1 MYSEEGSMARTEE
14 QNEQIREARKEKIRM
29 EALQQFSK
37 KGLCATRIQDI
48 AKGVGMSQ
56 GLLYHYY
63 PSKEAIYLDMIN
75 DALDKTNQAAV
86 SVRDMDATAKEKIL
100 FSLRELFKTIEQSD
114 RFRQTCRLIAQATN
128 SAELPEDAQDAII
141 KKREV
146 PYRIMAEVFRQGQK
160 EGSVVDGDPDELS
173 TLYWTSVNGL
183 SIHFAT
189 LKNIGSVPDYKLLA
203 AMFLGE
209 I

>member
-1 MYSEEGSMARTEE
+1 MARTEE
-14 QNEQIREARKEKIRM
+14 QNEQIRETRREKIRM
-29 EALQQFSK
+29 EALHQFSK

-48 AKGVGMSQ
+48 AEGAGMSQ

-63 PSKEAIYLDMIN
+63 PSKEAIYFDMIN
-75 DALDKTNQAAV
+75 DALEKTNQAAADV
-86 SVRDMDATAKEKIL
+86 LDMDATAKEKIL
-100 FSLRELFKTIEQSD
+100 FSLRELFKTIEESD

-141 KKREV
+141 KKREI
-146 PYRIMAEVFRQGQK
+146 PYRIMAEVFRQGQR

-183 SIHFAT
+183 SIYFAT
-189 LKNIGSVPDYKLLA
+189 LKEIHSVPDYKLLA
-203 AMFLGE
+203 SMFIRE

>member
-1 MYSEEGSMARTEE
+1 MARTEE
-14 QNEQIREARKEKIRM
+14 QNKQIREARKEKIRI
-29 EALQQFSK
+29 EALQQFSM

-48 AKGVGMSQ
+48 AAGVGMSQ

-75 DALDKTNQAAV
+75 DALDKTNQAAAY
-86 SVRDMDATAKEKIL
+86 VRDMDATAREKIL
-100 FSLRELFKTIEQSD
+100 FSLRELFKTIEESD

-128 SAELPEDAQDAII
+128 SAELPDDAQGAII
-141 KKREV
+141 KKREI
-146 PYRIMAEVFRQGQK
+146 PYRIMAEVFRQGQQ
-160 EGSVVDGDPDELS
+160 EGSVVDGDPDALS

-183 SIHFAT
+183 SIYFAT
-189 LKNIGSVPDYKLLA
+189 LKEINSVPDYKLLA
-203 AMFLGE
+203 AMFLKG

>member
-1 MYSEEGSMARTEE
+1 MARTEE
-14 QNEQIREARKEKIRM
+14 QNEQIREARKEKIRV

-48 AKGVGMSQ
+48 AEGAGMSQ

-75 DALDKTNQAAV
+75 EALEKTNQAAAY
-86 SVRDMDATAKEKIL
+86 VRDMDATVKEKIL
-100 FSLRELFKTIEQSD
+100 FSLQELFKTIEQSD

-141 KKREV
+141 KKREI

-160 EGSVVDGDPDELS
+160 EGSVVEGDPDELS

-183 SIHFAT
+183 SIYYAT
-189 LKNIGSVPDYKLLA
+189 LKNIHSVPDYKLLA
-203 AMFLGE
+203 AMFLKG

>member
-1 MYSEEGSMARTEE
+1 MARTDE
-14 QNEQIREARKEKIRM
+14 QNEQIREARKEKIRV
-29 EALQQFSK
+29 EALRQFSK

-48 AKGVGMSQ
+48 AEGAGMSQ

-75 DALDKTNQAAV
+75 EALEKTNQAAV
-86 SVRDMDATAKEKIL
+86 YVRDMDATAKEKIL
-100 FSLRELFKTIEQSD
+100 FSLCELFKTIEQSD
-114 RFRQTCRLIAQATN
+114 PFRQTCRLIAQAAN
-128 SAELPEDAQDAII
+128 SGELPEDAQDAII
-141 KKREV
+141 KKRQI

-160 EGSVVDGDPDELS
+160 EGSVVEGDPDELS

-183 SIHFAT
+183 SIYYAT
-189 LKNIGSVPDYKLLA
+189 LRNINSVPDYKLLA
-203 AMFLGE
+203 SMFLKG

>member
-1 MYSEEGSMARTEE
+1 MARTDE
-14 QNEQIREARKEKIRM
+14 QNEQIREARKEKIRV
-29 EALQQFSK
+29 EALHQFSR

-48 AKGVGMSQ
+48 AEGAGMSQ

-75 DALDKTNQAAV
+75 EALEKTNQAATY
-86 SVRDMDATAKEKIL
+86 VRDMEATVKEKIL
-100 FSLRELFKTIEQSD
+100 FSLQELFKTIEQSD

-128 SAELPEDAQDAII
+128 SAELPEEAQEAII
-141 KKREV
+141 KKREI

-160 EGSVVDGDPDELS
+160 EGSVVEGDPDKLS
-173 TLYWTSVNGL
+173 TLFWASVNGL
-183 SIHFAT
+183 SIYYAT
-189 LKNIGSVPDYKLLA
+189 LRNVYSVPDYKLLA
-203 AMFLGE
+203 AMFLKG

>member
-1 MYSEEGSMARTEE
+1 MARTEK

-29 EALQQFSK
+29 EALQQFSN

-63 PSKEAIYLDMIN
+63 PSKEAIYLDMID
-75 DALDKTNQAAV
+75 DALEKTNQAAAH
-86 SVRDMDATAKEKIL
+86 VRDMEAPAKEKIL

-141 KKREV
+141 KKREI
-146 PYRIMAEVFRQGQK
+146 PYRIMSEVFRQGQR

-183 SIHFAT
+183 SIYFAT
-189 LKNIGSVPDYKLLA
+189 IKKISSVPDYRLLA
-203 AMFLGE
+203 AMFLKGDL
-209 I
+209 IQKG

>member
-1 MYSEEGSMARTEE
+1 MARSEE
-14 QNEQIREARKEKIRM
+14 QNEQIREARKDKIRI
-29 EALQQFSK
+29 EALRQFST
-37 KGLCATRIQDI
+37 KGLYATRIQDI
-48 AKGVGMSQ
+48 AEGVGMSQ

-75 DALDKTNQAAV
+75 DALDKTNQAAAY
-86 SVRDMDATAKEKIL
+86 VRDMDATAKEKIL

-128 SAELPEDAQDAII
+128 SAELPEDTQVAII
-141 KKREV
+141 KKREL
-146 PYRIMAEVFRQGQK
+146 PYRIMAEVFRQGQE
-160 EGSVVDGDPDELS
+160 EGSVVDGDPEELS

-183 SIHFAT
+183 SIYFAT
-189 LKNIGSVPDYKLLA
+189 LKKINSVPDYKLLA
-203 AMFLGE
+203 AMFLKG

>member
-1 MYSEEGSMARTEE
+1 MARTEE
-14 QNEQIREARKEKIRM
+14 QNEQIRETRKEKIRIA
-29 EALQQFSK
+29 ALQQFSL

-48 AKGVGMSQ
+48 AEGAGMSQ

-86 SVRDMDATAKEKIL
+86 YVRDMEATAKEKIL
-100 FSLRELFKTIEQSD
+100 FSLRELFKTIEESD
-114 RFRQTCRLIAQATN
+114 RFRQTCRLIAQAANT
-128 SAELPEDAQDAII
+128 AELPGDAQDAII
-141 KKREV
+141 KKRGI
-146 PYRIMAEVFRQGQK
+146 PYRIMAEVFRQGQQ

-183 SIHFAT
+183 SIYFAT
-189 LKNIGSVPDYKLLA
+189 LKEITCVPDYKLLA
-203 AMFLGE
+203 AMFLKG